1 MYSIIVKKQ
10 IFPIHTIHW
19 FFIDY
24 TSSVKGATHGGMGA
38 TGLKHSSKHQA
49 SLLGTLLLIIFINNS
64 H

>member
-10 IFPIHTIHW
+10 IFPTHTIHW

-24 TSSVKGATHGGMGA
+24 TSSVKGATHGGRGA
-38 TGLKHSSKHQA
+38 TGLKHQA
-49 SLLGTLLLIIFINNS
+49 SILGTLLLIIFINNS